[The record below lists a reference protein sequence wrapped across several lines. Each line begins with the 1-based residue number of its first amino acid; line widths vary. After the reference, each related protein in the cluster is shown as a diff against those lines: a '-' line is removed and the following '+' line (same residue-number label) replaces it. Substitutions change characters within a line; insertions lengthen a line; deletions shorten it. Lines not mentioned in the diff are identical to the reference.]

1 MTGDLTIMMVCW
13 YAEYGGERMTV
24 NSPNYKKLTLSIH
37 PEEYDILRFVAFK
50 RKTSVAGVARELIH
64 ELLEDEEDISDGLK
78 ALEDKADTMDWQT
91 FKREH
96 LGL

>member
-1 MTGDLTIMMVCW
+1 
-13 YAEYGGERMTV
+13 MTV
-24 NSPNYKKLTLSIH
+24 RSPNYKKLTLSIH

-50 RKTSVAGVARELIH
+50 RKTSVAGVARELIR

-78 ALEDKADTMDWQT
+78 ALEERGDSLDWET